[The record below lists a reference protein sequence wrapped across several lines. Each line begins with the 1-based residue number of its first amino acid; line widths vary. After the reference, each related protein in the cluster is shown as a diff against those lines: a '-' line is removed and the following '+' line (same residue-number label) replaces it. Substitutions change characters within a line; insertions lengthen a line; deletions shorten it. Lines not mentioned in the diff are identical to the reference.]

1 MSKIAPR
8 PSIARK
14 ASIEQKVVDKVLDRV
29 TALGPVPVRSKSPT
43 PLMSQGSRGGTAH
56 NLRRHT
62 AFRPVEPPKRP
73 SAVADAKDSMD
84 EKVRRSSMGLATA
97 LFYPQS
103 AADRNESSMIT
114 KLMEEKY
121 GFNYLTNEFSANFLV
136 ECEYQNYYTQINLTS
151 ACNFSLFLWLIWVAS
166 TGLDL
171 YLLVN
176 ADDGQEDAIQSARR
190 SVYFSLPFLVPTPFL
205 VALCRYKQYEQHMQ
219 SIFNVIVHCFALS
232 LMGGGFF
239 CTTDQMK
246 EFTSKNMNLIMEY
259 AIGMNTVAN
268 AAIGFVANTTAASM
282 VPGGDPSVVVH
293 MADQSLHFA
302 LQTAT
307 GGVAFLQNLSYPALG
322 GSPGATI
329 VLANLVLNGTQKFNL
344 NNSTTWWRF
353 PNRHGTLAEI
363 LTYFI
368 LDVMLPFSQLN
379 SNLVRP
385 IVVLIAA
392 PMFHLNAAHYIVVAF
407 NVNLF
412 YCIVL
417 SMTYPVS
424 SSSFLM
430 RCKFY
435 LVFVLATLTVIMVYR
450 ARQSDRFMRLNYLNV
465 RSVKE
470 EVRITQA
477 QKEQIQNENRSL
489 KRMLQAHNA
498 GTNDMLDLDS
508 PMAKVITDLTKI
520 QQNTA
525 LDKSLQAN
533 LSEIVTLLTKQ
544 GHNLFAPDIH
554 EQLKYTRSRVLMLSE
569 ASCRGKSGDVDIDD
583 DTKGWATT
591 VLASK
596 SYQRNNNRRSSTQVD
611 EETEGVMAS
620 INLHS
625 DVRPPDED
633 VLSKINAMMI
643 AADVSWRCG
652 RVAEMAQGNPISYVT
667 FVIFERHNLFTSCS
681 VERNVMLN
689 FFWFIDAGYLPNPY
703 GKSNNF
709 LVKSGHS
716 LAVRY
721 SDASVLER
729 MHLAESFFLASE
741 PQFNLFSGMKP
752 KQYTEVRKAIIEMVL
767 TTDLSVHL
775 QLVGSLKT
783 ALLSQNKNDV
793 MESPMML
800 MKIIIK
806 CADIGHSS
814 KSTLLHARWSEL
826 IIEEFFLQ
834 GDEEKE
840 LGMEI
845 SPFMNRASENSAK
858 NQVGFFEF
866 IILPFFDVVA
876 EILFTPGFKPILDQ
890 VHSNYN
896 LWKKAEMLQL
906 KNIKDILDQVFCVD
920 EHRVG
925 SAQVNRISFVPRPSM
940 SVDDPWYGA
949 IWEAA
954 SRNFQELNPENPTVV
969 DLAELE
975 TLCVRMGV
983 RLASHDLTQGM
994 YDLDTSGDMV
1004 IPLDTFCMWWL
1015 ARLRSEEAT
1024 AMAALAAEAAA
1035 AAGPPPAHVWE
1046 IVVDG
1051 TATYYYDHISGETK
1065 WDLHEFVGAAR
1076 AYFATLQDPTITTDD
1091 QALMQLFAKHD
1102 LSSRGKLDVDEWR
1115 GLLLGLGLPVVTF
1128 LNERTQV
1135 CQWDAP
1141 SIPIALVA
1149 RLGQDVDGNA
1159 RSPSLDDSFRQWF
1172 VAFDVDG
1179 DGVLN
1184 VAEFT
1189 TMMAAFG
1196 QVNMTEADGQTAMT
1210 KCNIQYWG
1218 DMENASAMKATISFD
1233 AIAKTWRAWYAKGL
1247 LGDWEEAST
1256 LDEVGNSRLYYY
1268 NWKTRATQWEAPIV
1282 TGKLQTL
1289 LDQFSAGKDID
1300 IKPTRGPMTL
1310 T

>member
-1 MSKIAPR
+1 MIVRAVADDDEFTSVDVGASTARLVWIVTSTCGVVLLLVDLPSILSPSPSISLLLPRFLQQSAHPVDTTALANLVVGSIVATNFMSKIAPKA
-8 PSIARK
+8 PHGRK
-14 ASIEQKVVDKVLDRV
+14 ASSEREARGKGATFDGMP
-29 TALGPVPVRSKSPT
+29 ALGSLPVRPRPPT
-43 PLMSQGSRGGTAH
+43 SLTTQSSRRGTAH
-56 NLRRHT
+56 NLRRRSV
-62 AFRPVEPPKRP
+62 FRPVESPKKV
-73 SAVADAKDSMD
+73 SSEKDD
-84 EKVRRSSMGLATA
+84 PVRRSSMGLATT
-97 LFYPQS
+97 LLNPYS

-136 ECEYQNYYTQINLTS
+136 EREYQNYYTEISLTS
-151 ACNFSLFLWLIWVAS
+151 ACNFSLFLWVIWVAS
-166 TGLDL
+166 TALDL
-171 YLLVN
+171 YLLFH
-176 ADDGQEDAIQSARR
+176 ADDGQVDAISSARL

-219 SIFNVIVHCFALS
+219 PIFNVIVHCFALS

-239 CTTDQMK
+239 CSTDQMK
-246 EFTSKNMNLIMEY
+246 GFTAKNMNSIMDY

-268 AAIGFVANTTAASM
+268 AAIGFVANTTSAAIM
-282 VPGGDPSVVVH
+282 RDGTPSLVVH
-293 MADQSLHFA
+293 LADQTVQFA
-302 LQTAT
+302 LQTPT
-307 GGVAFLQNLSYPALG
+307 GNFALLQNLTYPALSG
-322 GSPGATI
+322 GSI
-329 VLANLVLNGTQKFNL
+329 VLADLVLNGTQVFNL
-344 NNSTTWWRF
+344 NNRTDWWRF
-353 PNRHGTLAEI
+353 PDREGTLEQI
-363 LTYFI
+363 LTFFI

-379 SNLVRP
+379 ANLVRP

-392 PMFHLNAAHYIVVAF
+392 PMFHLNAAHYIFVAF
-407 NVNLF
+407 NINVF
-412 YCIVL
+412 YCLAL

-498 GTNDMLDLDS
+498 GTSDMLDLDS

-520 QQNTA
+520 QQNAT

-554 EQLKYTRSRVLMLSE
+554 EQLK
-569 ASCRGKSGDVDIDD
+569 GKSGEVDIDD

-596 SYQRNNNRRSSTQVD
+596 AYQRNNNRRSSTTADD
-611 EETEGVMAS
+611 EAEGVLAS
-620 INLHS
+620 INLHP
-625 DVRPPDED
+625 DVRLPDED
-633 VLSKINAMMI
+633 VLSKINAMMLLYGWNVDI
-643 AADVSWRCG
+643 HEYAKLTVLRGGANSLHLGCVCVV
-652 RVAEMAQGNPISYVT
+652 RVAEMAQGSPISYVT
-667 FVIFERHNLFTSCS
+667 YVIFERHNLFTSCS

-703 GKSNNF
+703 HNNCHAADVVNYVEFMLSAVDGGFIMTLLNMQEVFAAIVAAAIHDFRHPGKSNNF
-709 LVKSGHS
+709 LVKAGHS

-729 MHLAESFFLASE
+729 MHLAESFILASE
-741 PQFNLFSGMKP
+741 PQFNIFRYYLIL
-752 KQYTEVRKAIIEMVL
+752 QYTEVRKAIIEMVL

-814 KSTLLHARWSEL
+814 KATLLHARWSEL

-876 EILFTPGFKPILDQ
+876 EIVFTPGFKPILDQ
-890 VHSNYN
+890 VHRNYN
-896 LWKKAEMLQL
+896 MWKKAEMLQL

-920 EHRVG
+920 EHRTV
-925 SAQVNRISFVPRPSM
+925 SAQANRTSFVPRPSHIGVHNSSSPRGTGNSGTPAM
-940 SVDDPWYGA
+940 PVAPPPPLTSTGGGGPSTHHNSMCVTPP
-949 IWEAA
+949 AA
-954 SRNFQELNPENPTVV
+954 APV
-969 DLAELE
+969 LE
-975 TLCVRMGV
+975 TPDEEPSPPLPGV
-983 RLASHDLTQGM
+983 
-994 YDLDTSGDMV
+994 
-1004 IPLDTFCMWWL
+1004 
-1015 ARLRSEEAT
+1015 E
-1024 AMAALAAEAAA
+1024 
-1035 AAGPPPAHVWE
+1035 
-1046 IVVDG
+1046 
-1051 TATYYYDHISGETK
+1051 
-1065 WDLHEFVGAAR
+1065 
-1076 AYFATLQDPTITTDD
+1076 
-1091 QALMQLFAKHD
+1091 
-1102 LSSRGKLDVDEWR
+1102 
-1115 GLLLGLGLPVVTF
+1115 
-1128 LNERTQV
+1128 
-1135 CQWDAP
+1135 
-1141 SIPIALVA
+1141 
-1149 RLGQDVDGNA
+1149 
-1159 RSPSLDDSFRQWF
+1159 
-1172 VAFDVDG
+1172 
-1179 DGVLN
+1179 
-1184 VAEFT
+1184 
-1189 TMMAAFG
+1189 
-1196 QVNMTEADGQTAMT
+1196 
-1210 KCNIQYWG
+1210 
-1218 DMENASAMKATISFD
+1218 
-1233 AIAKTWRAWYAKGL
+1233 
-1247 LGDWEEAST
+1247 
-1256 LDEVGNSRLYYY
+1256 
-1268 NWKTRATQWEAPIV
+1268 
-1282 TGKLQTL
+1282 
-1289 LDQFSAGKDID
+1289 
-1300 IKPTRGPMTL
+1300 
-1310 T
+1310 

>member
-1 MSKIAPR
+1 MSVSSWPWAVSPSYHVKRRLSRTVDLRAGHRRRFQPSSSSFLHAPRAIDSRRRRHQVAAPLPVTMSKIAPR

-268 AAIGFVANTTAASM
+268 AAIGFVANTTVASM

-554 EQLKYTRSRVLMLSE
+554 EQLK
-569 ASCRGKSGDVDIDD
+569 GKSGDVDIDD

-643 AADVSWRCG
+643 AYGWNVDMHE
-652 RVAEMAQGNPISYVT
+652 VAEMAQGNPISYVT

-703 GKSNNF
+703 HNNCHAADVVNYVEFMLSAVDGGFIMTLLNMQEVFAAIVAAAIHDFRHPGKSNNF

-800 MKIIIK
+800 MKVIIK

-925 SAQVNRISFVPRPSM
+925 SAQVNRISFVPRPSHI
-940 SVDDPWYGA
+940 A
-949 IWEAA
+949 
-954 SRNFQELNPENPTVV
+954 LHTNPSGTPATPVAHATPPSSPTTAPHSPTNYTNALPPSLAPTV
-969 DLAELE
+969 
-975 TLCVRMGV
+975 
-983 RLASHDLTQGM
+983 
-994 YDLDTSGDMV
+994 
-1004 IPLDTFCMWWL
+1004 
-1015 ARLRSEEAT
+1015 EEPSST
-1024 AMAALAAEAAA
+1024 
-1035 AAGPPPAHVWE
+1035 PPH
-1046 IVVDG
+1046 
-1051 TATYYYDHISGETK
+1051 
-1065 WDLHEFVGAAR
+1065 L
-1076 AYFATLQDPTITTDD
+1076 PT
-1091 QALMQLFAKHD
+1091 
-1102 LSSRGKLDVDEWR
+1102 
-1115 GLLLGLGLPVVTF
+1115 
-1128 LNERTQV
+1128 
-1135 CQWDAP
+1135 
-1141 SIPIALVA
+1141 
-1149 RLGQDVDGNA
+1149 
-1159 RSPSLDDSFRQWF
+1159 
-1172 VAFDVDG
+1172 
-1179 DGVLN
+1179 
-1184 VAEFT
+1184 
-1189 TMMAAFG
+1189 
-1196 QVNMTEADGQTAMT
+1196 
-1210 KCNIQYWG
+1210 
-1218 DMENASAMKATISFD
+1218 
-1233 AIAKTWRAWYAKGL
+1233 
-1247 LGDWEEAST
+1247 
-1256 LDEVGNSRLYYY
+1256 
-1268 NWKTRATQWEAPIV
+1268 
-1282 TGKLQTL
+1282 
-1289 LDQFSAGKDID
+1289 
-1300 IKPTRGPMTL
+1300 
-1310 T
+1310 